1 MKNLNTITFP
11 SSTMPTDPI
20 RTTRSGR
27 VCKQTSRPSLAEH
40 RPATTSTSRS
50 RNRDASANTLST
62 RKKGQASTSSSYN
75 PTRAAL
81 LEELLEQ
88 ERQKAQQPEEP
99 GKLRA
104 QTRAEAERAEMKN
117 LTSKGGR

>member
-1 MKNLNTITFP
+1 
-11 SSTMPTDPI
+11 MPTEPI

-27 VCKQTSRPSLAEH
+27 ICKQTSRSSLAEH

-50 RNRDASANTLST
+50 RNRDASANTPST
-62 RKKGQASTSSSYN
+62 RKKGQASTSASYN

-88 ERQKAQQPEEP
+88 GRQKAQQPEDPEVEEVEP
-99 GKLRA
+99 EDPTDFLI
-104 QTRAEAERAEMKN
+104 N
-117 LTSKGGR
+117 VLTQAK